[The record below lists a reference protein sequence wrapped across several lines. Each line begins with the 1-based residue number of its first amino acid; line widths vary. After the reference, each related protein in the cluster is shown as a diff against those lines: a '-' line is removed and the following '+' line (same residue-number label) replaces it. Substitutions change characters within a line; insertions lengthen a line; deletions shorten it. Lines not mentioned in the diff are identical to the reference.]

1 MSTQPLRLSAFDRLL
16 RQAPQSQLRFA
27 LPDGSLVPA
36 HFHVTEV
43 GRVEKRFI
51 DCGGTRRETA
61 SCMLQV
67 WVAEDRDHRLAAGKL
82 SGILAM
88 AGDLLGGD
96 DPVVEVEFER
106 GVVSQYPVVGVEP
119 QQGLLLFHLGLKHT
133 DCLAKDRCGIPV
145 AADASRSSGRCGPGC
160 C

>member
-1 MSTQPLRLSAFDRLL
+1 MNDGPMRVSQFERLL
-16 RQAPQSQLRFA
+16 REHPTDQLRLA

-51 DCGGTRRETA
+51 DCGGTRRA
-61 SCMLQV
+61 VAACVLQV
-67 WVAEDRDHRLAAGKL
+67 WVADDRHHRLAAGKL
-82 SGILAM
+82 AGILAL
-88 AGDLLGGD
+88 ASDLLAD
-96 DPVVEVEFER
+96 QDLAVEVEFER
-106 GVVSQYPVVGVEP
+106 GVVSQYPVLGSER
-119 QQGLLLFHLGLKHT
+119 QEGLRLFHLGLKHT

-145 AADASRSSGRCGPGC
+145 AGEDGSGCCGPGC